1 MLREI
6 YYQFLAYRSLIRPF
20 LVVSAIVVPCWLLFR
35 WFRSR
40 GGGRSVSVGREALL
54 LVFVV
59 YLGCL
64 AAATLEP
71 NYNPRLRIEDTTGI
85 EFRPDLLT
93 LTCSPAFAPAGS
105 SVPAFCGYN
114 AKGNLLLFLPLGLL
128 VPLIWKRLSMWKGI
142 LVAIGLSV
150 AIEILQLFSR
160 SWGSYRATDI
170 NDVLLNVFGAFI
182 GLAIVFLLR
191 FTARSLPMRYAVR
204 S

>member
-20 LVVSAIVVPCWLLFR
+20 LVVSAILVPCWLLFR

-40 GGGRSVSVGREALL
+40 GGGRSVSMGRETLL

-93 LTCSPAFAPAGS
+93 LTCSPALAPAGS

-142 LVAIGLSV
+142 LIAIGLSV

>member
-20 LVVSAIVVPCWLLFR
+20 LVVSAILVPCWLLFR

-71 NYNPRLRIEDTTGI
+71 NYHPRFRIEDTTGI